1 MDKTE
6 AKIILQAYRPN
17 GTDASDPQFTAALE
31 LARQDAELG
40 AWFAEQQ
47 AFDRAVSAKLRTA
60 TVPADLR
67 ASILAGRKVVTP
79 SPALWRRP
87 AAWAAAVAAMLML
100 LLIPFAL
107 QTNGKPQFAEFKSDA
122 VAFLDSLNRLDM
134 TSKDSETI
142 RDWLTTHGG
151 QRHFELPGNLARNPS
166 IGCRVFDWKGQKITL
181 ICFNITPKGGKF
193 DEVHLLVMDEKILR
207 NAPTGS
213 VPTFEKKGAWN
224 LASWKADG
232 LTYVLAGSTT
242 STKPIENFF

>member
-1 MDKTE
+1 VDKTE

-17 GTDASDPQFTAALE
+17 GTDAADPQFAAALE

-47 AFDRAVSAKLRTA
+47 AFDRAITAKLRTA
-60 TVPADLR
+60 PVPADLR

-79 SPALWRRP
+79 PPALWRRP
-87 AAWAAAVAAMLML
+87 AAWAAAIAAMLML

-107 QTNGKPQFAEFKSDA
+107 QHQGKPQFAEFKTDA

-134 TSKDSETI
+134 TSKDSEAI
-142 RDWLTTHGG
+142 REWLATHGG
-151 QRHFELPGNLARNPS
+151 QRRFELPGNLARNPS
-166 IGCRVFDWKGQKITL
+166 IGCRVFDWKGQKVTL

-193 DEVHLLVMDEKILR
+193 DEVHLLVLDEKTLR
-207 NAPTGS
+207 NAPTASTPAFEQKGS
-213 VPTFEKKGAWN
+213 WK

-232 LTYVLAGSTT
+232 LTYVLAGSAT
-242 STKPIENFF
+242 SSKPIENFF